1 MCAIMSPRH
10 RRQQYRDTFMR
21 DSLTFLAPI
30 AATGA
35 MILLLFYG

>member
-1 MCAIMSPRH
+1 MKARRH
-10 RRQQYRDTFMR
+10 HQYRDTMMR

>member
-1 MCAIMSPRH
+1 MSPWR
-10 RRQQYRDTFMR
+10 RRQQHRDTFMR
-21 DSLTFLAPI
+21 NSFNLLVPI